1 MAAKGFRKRNS
12 INRDAN
18 QILKEHADR
27 AKRRP
32 ALQADPRFLSKRARR
47 RPSMLDLS
55 ENMLTSENDSREKT
69 ISK

>member
-32 ALQADPRFLSKRARR
+32 TFQADPRFLSKRVRR

-55 ENMLTSENDSREKT
+55 EIMLTSENDSREKT